1 MTRDDVTKLFRLLGE
16 LYPNRDIRRD
26 GVQTAIW
33 AEVLKP
39 WTYPQVRDAV
49 IRRARE
55 NEYFPNPS
63 EIAKYLPQ
71 EPWEAP
77 MPEQARDNGAKAS
90 PDLLEWWADR
100 KRALR
105 EAGLPTAADAMRR
118 GMRMADHMML
128 LEQAGL

>member
-1 MTRDDVTKLFRLLGE
+1 MDRNDVDNLFELLRIFRPDSPKVEDKKLRAAWLLVLQPFSVDRVREAVAQYFRE
-16 LYPNRDIRRD
+16 EKFFPDVSDIAKRCRS
-26 GVQTAIW
+26 TAPD
-33 AEVLKP
+33 ATPE
-39 WTYPQVRDAV
+39 QVRD
-49 IRRARE
+49 
-55 NEYFPNPS
+55 S
-63 EIAKYLPQ
+63 
-71 EPWEAP
+71 
-77 MPEQARDNGAKAS
+77 GAKAS

>member
-1 MTRDDVTKLFRLLGE
+1 MTRDDVTKLFRLLVE

-77 MPEQARDNGAKAS
+77 MPEQVRDNGAKAS
-90 PDLLEWWADR
+90 QEILQWWEAR
-100 KRALR
+100 KQTLAS
-105 EAGLPTAADAMRR
+105 AGLPLAAEAKRDGLSMTHYM
-118 GMRMADHMML
+118 GL
-128 LEQAGL
+128 LERAGL